1 LKGNNEGFPDQNN
14 FYPKRDSQ
22 IAKRFAVFGDSFSAA
37 QYIEKNWPDFIE
49 KITHDRNTPIQ
60 LLNFS
65 VDGGGLANWWSILTK
80 IVESEHYEIDGV
92 IFAVFSGDLYRTF
105 SISDHQGQTR
115 PMFGR
120 LPSWN
125 PASYPTTLEA
135 ARIYLQPLD
144 GNIISTEKFNRLLKG
159 DWTSPSVKNIRF
171 YFAWKIRN
179 IVDNISH
186 HKLSLQKFTEFDKEQ
201 KKLIEDIKR
210 SITAI
215 NVPALVVHIPKRPEL
230 LENMVDKNPLA
241 ESRSF
246 ADLLGAKYIDGK
258 LAFANNSHDEI
269 KAMWLPY
276 DGHWGQKGSDRF
288 AEFMADI
295 LSKWP

>member
-1 LKGNNEGFPDQNN
+1 M
-14 FYPKRDSQ
+14 
-22 IAKRFAVFGDSFSAA
+22 
-37 QYIEKNWPDFIE
+37 
-49 KITHDRNTPIQ
+49 
-60 LLNFS
+60 
-65 VDGGGLANWWSILTK
+65 
-80 IVESEHYEIDGV
+80 
-92 IFAVFSGDLYRTF
+92 IFAVLPGNLDRKF

-115 PMFGR
+115 HMFAR

-125 PASYPTTLEA
+125 PTSYPATLEA
-135 ARIYLQPLD
+135 ARIYLQPLN

-159 DWTSPSVKNIRF
+159 GWTPPSVKNIRF
-171 YFAWKIRN
+171 YFAWKIMDVVN
-179 IVDNISH
+179 NISH
-186 HKLSLQKFTEFDKEQ
+186 HKPPLQEFTEFDKEQ

-210 SITAI
+210 SIITI
-215 NVPALVVHIPKRPEL
+215 NVPVLVVDIPTKPEL
-230 LENMVDKNPLA
+230 LEGVVDKNLLA
-241 ESRSF
+241 ELRSF

-288 AEFMADI
+288 AEFMVDI